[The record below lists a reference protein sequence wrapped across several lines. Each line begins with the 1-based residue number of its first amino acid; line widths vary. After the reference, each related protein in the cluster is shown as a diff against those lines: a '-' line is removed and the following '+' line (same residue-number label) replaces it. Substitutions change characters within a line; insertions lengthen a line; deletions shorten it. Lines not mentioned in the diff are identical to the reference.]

1 MSSRANDYEL
11 AFDLEY
17 TIMISLNDVK
27 VCNWI
32 RKSLVNQ
39 QRKHF
44 FSLSLLTDY
53 YRIEFLFFSIADA
66 ILRTQ
71 SNDLYDILAL

>member
-11 AFDLEY
+11 AFDLEN

-27 VCNWI
+27 ACNWN
-32 RKSLVNQ
+32 RKSRLNQ

-44 FSLSLLTDY
+44 LLFIFT
-53 YRIEFLFFSIADA
+53 
-66 ILRTQ
+66 
-71 SNDLYDILAL
+71 N

>member
-44 FSLSLLTDY
+44 FAVY
-53 YRIEFLFFSIADA
+53 
-66 ILRTQ
+66 
-71 SNDLYDILAL
+71 LY